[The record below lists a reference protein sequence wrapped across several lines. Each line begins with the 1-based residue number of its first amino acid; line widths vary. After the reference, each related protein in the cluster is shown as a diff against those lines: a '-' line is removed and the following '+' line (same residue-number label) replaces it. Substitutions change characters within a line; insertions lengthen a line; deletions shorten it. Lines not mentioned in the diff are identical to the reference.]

1 MRARSSLFA
10 FVLTVLV
17 GVVTALPAAADHTTP
32 PGPLSSNTETSQ
44 AGLAFGIGGIP
55 AVPNPF
61 THITNFPA
69 NPGSDMIMFR
79 KRVGSTRELYASN
92 GTLGGGDEQHVGQ
105 RIIRLTS
112 NGGNTVDPT
121 WIADHGS
128 ANCPGTGST
137 GNTGLQHDA
146 TAAGMFRRTSIP
158 TSIPG
163 ADTLDI
169 QLILDASDASGR
181 CHDTGGGGL
190 EIIDI
195 TTITQPRELHL
206 TRHIGTTHT
215 TTTDALRPWIVYSS
229 NSSFAGHPWIDVLD
243 VRTCLNLG
251 TMSLADKRTACRPK
265 VYRMLFALDP
275 TQQPPPPGAPVA
287 KSAWTYQRNFY
298 DGGGAIDNTQG
309 SSGCHDITAIGSRL
323 YCAGVRASM
332 ILDVSNLTDENGNV
346 RGTQMPCPVIAG
358 TSTTAMVTNC
368 SQMGLTL
375 PAPAPP
381 NTPTPTVDPTAFEF
395 LGTRNHA
402 GIDCTSPPL
411 PRNSSCNSN
420 LLVPVGED
428 IAISHEFDPT
438 HDARVGFATDERGGG
453 VVPPGA
459 SCTTAGPT
467 EFSNGGIHAL
477 DIRGATPGR
486 DPADNFPYMLD
497 PAGNRA
503 VFQGAVRLPSGSFCT
518 VHMIEHAHDEQ
529 RLFVAYYSQGT
540 KVVDY
545 FFHDQGT
552 ATLDDDRI
560 SFRETASFILPGANT
575 WMAHPFKTVNNPDGT
590 RTYYLIANDIQ
601 RGIDIFSYTAM
612 PNPIGAPPPA
622 EAAATATIQ
631 AGNAGAGLLVL
642 AAILPAAALLRR
654 RRRSRA

>member
-1 MRARSSLFA
+1 
-10 FVLTVLV
+10 
-17 GVVTALPAAADHTTP
+17 
-32 PGPLSSNTETSQ
+32 
-44 AGLAFGIGGIP
+44 
-55 AVPNPF
+55 
-61 THITNFPA
+61 
-69 NPGSDMIMFR
+69 
-79 KRVGSTRELYASN
+79 
-92 GTLGGGDEQHVGQ
+92 
-105 RIIRLTS
+105 
-112 NGGNTVDPT
+112 
-121 WIADHGS
+121 
-128 ANCPGTGST
+128 
-137 GNTGLQHDA
+137 
-146 TAAGMFRRTSIP
+146 
-158 TSIPG
+158 
-163 ADTLDI
+163 
-169 QLILDASDASGR
+169 
-181 CHDTGGGGL
+181 
-190 EIIDI
+190 
-195 TTITQPRELHL
+195 
-206 TRHIGTTHT
+206 
-215 TTTDALRPWIVYSS
+215 
-229 NSSFAGHPWIDVLD
+229 
-243 VRTCLNLG
+243 
-251 TMSLADKRTACRPK
+251 
-265 VYRMLFALDP
+265 
-275 TQQPPPPGAPVA
+275 
-287 KSAWTYQRNFY
+287 
-298 DGGGAIDNTQG
+298 
-309 SSGCHDITAIGSRL
+309 
-323 YCAGVRASM
+323 
-332 ILDVSNLTDENGNV
+332 
-346 RGTQMPCPVIAG
+346 
-358 TSTTAMVTNC
+358 MVTNC
-368 SQMGLTL
+368 AGQGAT
-375 PAPAPP
+375 A
-381 NTPTPTVDPTAFEF
+381 PTVDPTAVEF

-420 LLVPVGED
+420 LVVPVGED

-529 RLFVAYYSQGT
+529 RIFVAYYSQGV

-552 ATLDDDRI
+552 PTLDDDRI

-575 WMAHPFKTVNNPDGT
+575 WMSHVFKTVNNPNGT

-601 RGIDIFSYTAM
+601 RGIDVYSYTAM

-622 EAAATATIQ
+622 EATATATIQ

-642 AAILPAAALLRR
+642 VAALPAAALLRR

>member
-1 MRARSSLFA
+1 MRKGSAFFA
-10 FVLTVLV
+10 FVLTLLV
-17 GVVTALPAAADHTTP
+17 GVLTALPAAADHTTP
-32 PGPLSSNTETSQ
+32 PGPLSANTETTQ
-44 AGLAFGIGGIP
+44 VGTAYGANGLP
-55 AVPNPF
+55 AVPSPF

-69 NPGSDMIMFR
+69 NPGSDMILFR
-79 KRVGSTRELYASN
+79 KQVGATRELYASN

-121 WIADHGS
+121 WISDHGS
-128 ANCPGTGST
+128 ANCAGGST

-146 TAAGMFRRTSIP
+146 TAAGTFRTTSRP

-163 ADTLDI
+163 TQSLNI
-169 QLILDASDASGR
+169 QLILDATDATGR
-181 CHDTGGGGL
+181 CHDSGGGGL
-190 EIIDI
+190 EIIDV
-195 TTITQPRELHL
+195 TNITQPKEIHL
-206 TRHIGTTHT
+206 TRHAGTTHT

-229 NSSFAGHPWIDVLD
+229 NSSFSGQPWIDVLD

-251 TMSLADKRTACRPK
+251 TMSLADKRNACRPK
-265 VYRMLFALDP
+265 VYRIKFQD
-275 TQQPPPPGAPVA
+275 
-287 KSAWTYQRNFY
+287 SWTYQRNFY
-298 DGGGAIDNTQG
+298 NGGGAIDSTQG
-309 SSGCHDITAIGSRL
+309 SSGCHDITAVGSRL
-323 YCAGVRASM
+323 YCAAIRASM

-368 SQMGLTL
+368 SGQGAT
-375 PAPAPP
+375 A
-381 NTPTPTVDPTAFEF
+381 PTVDPPAFQF

-420 LLVPVGED
+420 LIVPVSED

-438 HDARVGFATDERGGG
+438 HDARVAFATDERGGG

-497 PAGNRA
+497 PAGNKA
-503 VFQGAVRLPSGSFCT
+503 VFLGAVRVPAGSFCT

-560 SFRETASFILPGANT
+560 SFRETASFVLPGANT
-575 WMAHPFKTVNNPDGT
+575 WMAHPFKTVSNPDGT

-612 PNPIGAPPPA
+612 PNP
-622 EAAATATIQ
+622 TIQ

-642 AAILPAAALLRR
+642 VAVLPAAALLRR

>member
-1 MRARSSLFA
+1 MRARSSFSV
-10 FVLTVLV
+10 FVLTLLI

-32 PGPLSSNTETSQ
+32 PGPLSANNETTQ
-44 AGLAFGIGGIP
+44 AGLAFDEDGLP

-69 NPGSDMIMFR
+69 NPGSDMILFR

-121 WIADHGS
+121 WISDHGS
-128 ANCPGTGST
+128 ANCGGTSTGST
-137 GNTGLQHDA
+137 SLQHDA
-146 TAAGMFRRTSIP
+146 TAAGMFRKTSIP

-169 QLILDASDASGR
+169 QLILDATDGSGR
-181 CHDTGGGGL
+181 CHDLGGGGL

-195 TTITQPRELHL
+195 TNITQPRELHL

-229 NSSFAGHPWIDVLD
+229 NSSFSGHPWIDVLD

-251 TMSLADKRTACRPK
+251 TMSLADKRAACRPK
-265 VYRMLFALDP
+265 VYRIPF
-275 TQQPPPPGAPVA
+275 QPE
-287 KSAWTYQRNFY
+287 WTYQRNY
-298 DGGGAIDNTQG
+298 YNGGGAIDNTQG

-323 YCAGVRASM
+323 YCAGIRASM
-332 ILDVSNLTDENGNV
+332 ILDVANLTDANGNV

-368 SQMGLTL
+368 SGQGAT
-375 PAPAPP
+375 A
-381 NTPTPTVDPTAFEF
+381 PTVDPSAFEF

-402 GIDCTSPPL
+402 GIDCTPSPA
-411 PRNSSCNSN
+411 PRNASCNSN

-477 DIRGATPGR
+477 DIRGAAPGR
-486 DPADNFPYMLD
+486 LPADNFPYMLN
-497 PAGNRA
+497 PAGEKA
-503 VFQGAVRLPSGSFCT
+503 VFLGAVRVPAATFCT

-552 ATLDDDRI
+552 PTLDDDRI
-560 SFRETASFILPGANT
+560 SFRETASFVLPGANT

-622 EAAATATIQ
+622 GAAGSATIQ
-631 AGNAGAGLLVL
+631 AGNAGTGLLLVT
-642 AAILPAAALLRR
+642 AVLPAAALLRR
-654 RRRSRA
+654 RRRRSRA